1 MDSVVLLPTTGSQIN
16 VTGEKQ
22 KGAGYS
28 NWSGTSHTVSITC
41 TNFVGRI
48 YLEASLATAPTE
60 ADWFGI
66 PFNSTLTYVQFPLN
80 PFRPTGQIQGD
91 TGSYSFEFVGNYVW
105 IRAKLDRTY
114 LNPQPINTTS
124 VGSVNQVLLNF
135 GAFGGA
141 GSGGGTLGI
150 LGPTG
155 PRGPEGLQ
163 GHDGPPGTA
172 TNTGATGPVGVTGP
186 RGAIGNTGPQGLI
199 GPTGVPGTATNTGA
213 TGTQGLTGATGATG
227 PVYTSALIG
236 PLTLLDDQPTEV
248 LIPEASWVVTTG
260 LLTKVLR
267 YELTRGTSFRS
278 GTIQIA
284 TDGTFAGTVLD
295 DATLNVGTTGIT
307 FGYTFYTNF
316 TDNYLVL
323 TYVSDATGE
332 DAQFTYFEAEWIS
345 GPEGPMGVTGPTGY
359 TGATGAASTVTGPT
373 GLTGP
378 TGYTGATGVP
388 GAPSMVTGPTGLI
401 GPTGYTGATGA
412 ASTVTG
418 PNGLTGPTGYTGA
431 TGASGAPG
439 APSMVTGPTGTAGLA
454 GAPGA
459 TGVTGITGAAGVT
472 GPTGIMGPTGEI
484 GPSGV
489 TGATGYTGPPSLVT
503 GPTGVPGPSGIGF
516 MYEFNIGYNGLGQ
529 VSSVTNLPSGWSV
542 LYTASNIIVTH
553 TMGYVPSGFV
563 IWGQST
569 VPGNIFTARSPN
581 SIMNM
586 SYDVTMPTKFV
597 LNNIT
602 PTNVGTVAGG
612 SAKAVVFFV

>member
-48 YLEASLATAPTE
+48 YLEASLATTPTE

-114 LNPQPINTTS
+114 LNPQPIETTT

-135 GAFGGA
+135 GALGGA
-141 GSGGGTLGI
+141 VSGGGTLGI

-155 PRGPEGLQ
+155 PRGPEGLKGEDGLPGTATNTGAPGPMGVTGPRGAIGNIGPQ
-163 GHDGPPGTA
+163 GPTGPTGIPGTA
-172 TNTGATGPVGVTGP
+172 TNTGATGPM
-186 RGAIGNTGPQGLI
+186 
-199 GPTGVPGTATNTGA
+199 
-213 TGTQGLTGATGATG
+213 
-227 PVYTSALIG
+227 YTSPLIG

-248 LIPEASWVVTTG
+248 MIPEATWVVTG

-267 YELTRGTSFRS
+267 YELTRGTAFRS

-284 TDGTFAGTVLD
+284 TDGTLAGTVLD
-295 DATLNVGTTGIT
+295 DATLNVGATGIT
-307 FGYTFYTNF
+307 FGYTVYTDF

-323 TYVSDATGE
+323 TYVSDDTGE

-345 GPEGPMGVTGPTGY
+345 GPQGPMGVTGPTGY

-373 GLTGP
+373 GFTGP
-378 TGYTGATGVP
+378 TGD
-388 GAPSMVTGPTGLI
+388 
-401 GPTGYTGATGA
+401 TGATGA

-418 PNGLTGPTGYTGA
+418 PTGNTGDA
-431 TGASGAPG
+431 GASGA
-439 APSMVTGPTGTAGLA
+439 T
-454 GAPGA
+454 GA
-459 TGVTGITGAAGVT
+459 TGVTGPTGST
-472 GPTGIMGPTGEI
+472 GPTGIMGPTGDI

-489 TGATGYTGPPSLVT
+489 TGATGYTGSPSLVT
-503 GPTGVPGPSGIGF
+503 GPTGAQGPSGIGF

-529 VSSVTNLPSGWSV
+529 VSGVTSLPPGWSV